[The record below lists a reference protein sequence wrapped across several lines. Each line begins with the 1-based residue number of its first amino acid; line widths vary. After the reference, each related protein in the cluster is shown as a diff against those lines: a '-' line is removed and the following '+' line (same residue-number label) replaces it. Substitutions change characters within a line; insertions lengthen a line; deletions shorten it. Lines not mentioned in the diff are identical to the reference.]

1 MQDKFIIDEDNQ
13 IISAQDLI
21 NKIDLKQKDPK
32 NLNNPDNFTYSK
44 NIEGYRFSYSDFSQ
58 EVIMEELTLDQIQEI
73 VNSINMVRVFS
84 TNLIALGY
92 NTEKKILRVIFK
104 GNSSYLYFN
113 VEPDIWEIIS
123 QSESKGKTL
132 RETIIKEKD
141 KYKYI
146 KL

>member
-1 MQDKFIIDEDNQ
+1 
-13 IISAQDLI
+13 
-21 NKIDLKQKDPK
+21 
-32 NLNNPDNFTYSK
+32 
-44 NIEGYRFSYSDFSQ
+44 
-58 EVIMEELTLDQIQEI
+58 MEELTLDQIQEI

-92 NTEKKILRVIFK
+92 NAEKKILRVIFK

-132 RETIIKEKD
+132 RETVIKEKD